1 MPKSRSKNVAPVSAD
16 GVASAGV
23 GSEGIGAAGTSQSP
37 STGPTNSQLQAT
49 LAANRTDPGFKGDLP
64 SFQRRMEGS
73 FGASLSNVKIVGGD
87 AGQAGL
93 AAGAVAMT
101 RGSSVWVGE
110 AFAAMGA
117 SEQEQVLAHELAH
130 VMQQRPGAA
139 GEGGTPGAGDGAVE
153 ADANTAAAQAV
164 KGQPAQVTQ
173 STGSGESHEFDLRG
187 TLSAIGDGAMD
198 LAMRQIENAGQ
209 LIAFIGRFGEAA
221 ARKAI
226 DFLVTHKV
234 EIVVGLLTLNPGTG
248 LIVYALRKLP
258 AERITAFLRS
268 SEVATAAR
276 IVGIAIAAGAIAV
289 IAVPLFALGPAVGP
303 ILKELSGPTL
313 VLLYRHAPE
322 EMRRYVQQL
331 LVEGWPV
338 GLGLEMDG
346 AIGATFGYPV
356 YLGAEAFFSV
366 SHASAGNFKLRRGG
380 ILTEAF
386 DTGVGA
392 GGFVGLGG
400 RGGGRGAGGQEGG
413 MGIGAEA
420 AAQFQ
425 AGLKQVVL
433 QEFDFP
439 VTQDTAFG
447 SFLIGVLQLDTS
459 ASMSILSLFSSTI
472 RSFNPMSYNTMTKIE
487 LKEFAEGN
495 ALAQAGVRTAG
506 ANTQQGSGTWN
517 NQEGARDNGTTRW
530 WQRWMSAGVF
540 ANLRGELTQGMEQRN
555 LEFTTDSEG
564 VRVPSVMEVDV
575 YGEGTAAA
583 SIVHAIPVISQ
594 ALPQLPRFDGGGG
607 IRVTWRITGGPND
620 TEPVIAEPRWQIYA
634 KTGEMDRY
642 NGAASETSLAIGNVT
657 ADTFSSVETF
667 LASIQ
672 AGSTFKRRFS
682 VGTQLGRKYFLA
694 AQRQGAFNVMLGPEY
709 RNYGFRIEGYLD
721 LESMLSADQVRSI
734 FRSIINASSR
744 YTQAGAPLQ
753 QLYTDVTT
761 FLSTGTGPPQVTSQ
775 LRTMAD
781 TLLAGV
787 RKLHLHGLVGLS
799 VAAGA
804 QISAGA
810 KLRLHGRLGGQ
821 ITMDHDLLSAIG
833 GTVTVDDITTLI
845 RSGAQSVSGALDVPG
860 QGGN

>member
-1 MPKSRSKNVAPVSAD
+1 VPRSRTKSPSPSPQETVGNDGLATVAP
-16 GVASAGV
+16 
-23 GSEGIGAAGTSQSP
+23 
-37 STGPTNSQLQAT
+37 TGPANSQVQAS

-64 SFQRRMEGS
+64 SFQRRMESS
-73 FGASLSNVKIVGGD
+73 FGASLSNVKLVGGD

-93 AAGAVAMT
+93 PAGAIALA

-117 SEQEQVLAHELAH
+117 QGQEQVLAHELAH
-130 VMQQRPGAA
+130 VMQQRQGK
-139 GEGGTPGAGDGAVE
+139 TVDPGAGGAE
-153 ADANTAAAQAV
+153 ADANTAAAQALA
-164 KGQPAQVTQ
+164 GQQTQVTVG
-173 STGSGESHEFDLRG
+173 TAGGESHEFDLRG

-198 LAMRQIENAGQ
+198 LAMRQIEDAAQ
-209 LIAFIGRFGEAA
+209 LIAFLGRFGEAA
-221 ARKAI
+221 AKKAI

-248 LIVYALRKLP
+248 LLVYALRKLP
-258 AERITAFLRS
+258 AERITEFLRS

-322 EMRRYVQQL
+322 PMRRYAQEL

-356 YLGAEAFFSV
+356 YLGVEAFFSV
-366 SHASAGNFKLRRGG
+366 SHFTAGNFKLRRGG
-380 ILTEAF
+380 IMTEAF

-413 MGIGAEA
+413 LGIGAEA

-447 SFLIGVLQLDTS
+447 SFLIALMQADTS

-487 LKEFAEGN
+487 MKEFAEGN
-495 ALAQAGVRTAG
+495 ALAQAGVRTGG
-506 ANTQQGSGTWN
+506 ANTEQGGGTWN
-517 NQEGARDNGTTRW
+517 NQEGARDNGSTKW
-530 WQRWMSAGVF
+530 WQRWMRAGVF

-575 YGEGTAAA
+575 YGEGAAAA

-594 ALPQLPRFDGGGG
+594 ALPQLPSFDGGGG
-607 IRVTWRITGGPND
+607 IRVTWRITGQPND
-620 TEPVIAEPRWQIYA
+620 TEPVVAEPRWQIYA
-634 KTGEMDRY
+634 KTGDMDRY
-642 NGAASETSLAIGNVT
+642 NGAASETSISIGNMT

-682 VGTQLGRKYFLA
+682 VGAQLGRKYFLA
-694 AQRQGAFNVMLGPEY
+694 AKRQGAFNVMLPAEY
-709 RNYGFRIEGYLD
+709 RSYGFRIEGYMD
-721 LESMLSADQVRSI
+721 LESVLSADQVRSI
-734 FRSIINASSR
+734 FRSIIAASSR
-744 YTQAGAPLQ
+744 YTEGGAPLQ

-761 FLSTGTGPPQVTSQ
+761 FLATGSGPAQVTTQ
-775 LRTMAD
+775 MRTIAD
-781 TLLAGV
+781 TLLSAV

-804 QISAGA
+804 QVSAGA

-821 ITMDHDLLSAIG
+821 ITMDHDLLSSIG
-833 GTVTVDDITTLI
+833 GTVTVDDITNLI
-845 RSGAQSVSGALDVPG
+845 RNGGQAATGALDVPG
-860 QGGN
+860 DSGN